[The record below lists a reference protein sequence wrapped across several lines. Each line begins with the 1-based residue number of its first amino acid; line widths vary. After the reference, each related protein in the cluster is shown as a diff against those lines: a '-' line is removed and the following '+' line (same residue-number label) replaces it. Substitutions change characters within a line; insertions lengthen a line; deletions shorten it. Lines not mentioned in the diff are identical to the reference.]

1 MVKYNKLF
9 EDVLDGKNNQ
19 KEIRKM
25 LSDNGGFLK
34 RHPARGYNEYVYGP
48 TEEHPD
54 SCRVVLEAKPE
65 GPEGEKYTAE
75 TYIYKKDVDLRDPEH
90 NDESGEKMYDRL
102 EEALADL
109 TEDLKENGYEDF
121 KKQLLDEFIDNQ
133 VNWEWIVRI
142 AESVLYARDATFLT
156 RVKNKAVPWLNW

>member
-25 LSDNGGFLK
+25 LSDNGGFLE
-34 RHPARGYNEYVYGP
+34 RHPARGYGEYVYGP

-54 SCRVVLEAKPE
+54 SCKVVLEVQPE
-65 GPEGEKYTAE
+65 DEKYTVE
-75 TYIYKKDVDLRDPEH
+75 TYIYKKDVDLQDPE
-90 NDESGEKMYDRL
+90 NDYGEAMVDRL
-102 EEALADL
+102 DDALADL
-109 TEDLKENGYEDF
+109 TEKLRENGYEDF
-121 KKQLLDEFIDNQ
+121 EKKLTDEFI
-133 VNWEWIVRI
+133 VNRVDWEWIIRI
-142 AESVLYARDATFLT
+142 AESVLFARDATFLT